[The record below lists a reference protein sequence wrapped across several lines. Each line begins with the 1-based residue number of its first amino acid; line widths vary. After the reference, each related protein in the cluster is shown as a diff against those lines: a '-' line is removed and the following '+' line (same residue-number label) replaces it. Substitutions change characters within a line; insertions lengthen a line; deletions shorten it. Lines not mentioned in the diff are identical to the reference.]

1 VPCSFATIR
10 FVTPIVTGPG
20 IAKARAAPLVL
31 VRRPVLVRSSDS
43 RLRDLF
49 ARADIISEGCM
60 RDEPSGRFW
69 YGSTSLILPADDRD
83 SEWLAAVASRDLH
96 VRVRALRAAHRE
108 ACLRAPGR
116 LGRFV
121 CEIRIVP
128 DARGVRVDVDVQAP
142 LIEGRATSPA
152 RR

>member
-1 VPCSFATIR
+1 VR
-10 FVTPIVTGPG
+10 GPG
-20 IAKARAAPLVL
+20 LAKARTLPLVL

-49 ARADIISEGCM
+49 ARADVMSEGGV
-60 RDEPSGRFW
+60 RNEPGGRSW
-69 YGSTSLILPADDRD
+69 YGSTSIILPSDDRD
-83 SEWLAAVASRDLH
+83 SPWLAAVASRDLH
-96 VRVRALRAAHRE
+96 LRVRALRAAQRE

-121 CEIRIVP
+121 CEIRVLT

-142 LIEGRATSPA
+142 LIEGRATSRA

>member
-1 VPCSFATIR
+1 VK
-10 FVTPIVTGPG
+10 GPG
-20 IAKARAAPLVL
+20 LAKARAVPLVL
-31 VRRPVLVRSSDS
+31 VRQPVLVRSSDS

-49 ARADIISEGCM
+49 ARADVVSEGSA
-60 RDEPSGRFW
+60 RDEREGRVW

-83 SEWLAAVASRDLH
+83 SPWLAAVAARDLH
-96 VRVRALRAAHRE
+96 VRVRAIRTAQRE

-121 CEIRIVP
+121 CEIHVVS

-142 LIEGRATSPA
+142 LIEGRATSRA

>member
-1 VPCSFATIR
+1 
-10 FVTPIVTGPG
+10 VTGPG
-20 IAKARAAPLVL
+20 LAKTRTPPLVL

-43 RLRDLF
+43 RLRELF
-49 ARADIISEGCM
+49 ARADVVSEGGI
-60 RDEPSGRFW
+60 RDEPGGRFW

-83 SEWLAAVASRDLH
+83 SEWLAAIAARDLH
-96 VRVRALRAAHRE
+96 VRVRALRAAQRE

-121 CEIRIVP
+121 CEIRILTDV
-128 DARGVRVDVDVQAP
+128 RGVRVDVDVQAP
-142 LIEGRATSPA
+142 LIEGRATSRA